1 MDRPLTSRP
10 CSLSL
15 PLSLCYRTIQATL
28 PVAYSV
34 ASAVALIYL
43 ARKPVHLDQYEA
55 IRADDNED
63 ELTPEGGNVDVQHT
77 GSVSPSP
84 STSTVIDQAQT
95 QYQLQRSSGM
105 VVNLARVGLTAVQLG
120 LAFFSIALLST
131 SNNGYSNIE
140 NDRLSILAE
149 ISYALSWSYALALAL
164 VHVIR
169 PAISHQFQ
177 IRLQLDFFYVL
188 QLILSSIHLY
198 NTDIFRSPVSDWSL
212 WLKLDV
218 VAWVTG
224 MLLIW
229 VSLLTQPYRPLAQPK
244 KHVPGQVPRQD
255 SSEYSSSLYGRLT
268 FSWVNPLVYLRY
280 KRTVESID
288 LPLLEVSDFSWYSIR
303 RHDLVK

>member
-1 MDRPLTSRP
+1 M
-10 CSLSL
+10 
-15 PLSLCYRTIQATL
+15 
-28 PVAYSV
+28 
-34 ASAVALIYL
+34 
-43 ARKPVHLDQYEA
+43 
-55 IRADDNED
+55 
-63 ELTPEGGNVDVQHT
+63 DVQHT
-77 GSVSPSP
+77 SDVSPSS
-84 STSTVIDQAQT
+84 STSTVIDQTQAQ
-95 QYQLQRSSGM
+95 YRLQRSSGM
-105 VVNLARVGLTAVQLG
+105 TVNLARVGLTAVQLG

-131 SNNGYSNIE
+131 SNHGHNHIE
-140 NDRLSILAE
+140 NNRLSTLTE
-149 ISYALSWSYALALAL
+149 VSYAFSWSYALALAL

-188 QLILSSIHLY
+188 QLVLSSIHLY
-198 NTDIFRSPVSDWSL
+198 NSDIFTSPVSDWSL

-224 MLLIW
+224 VLLIW
-229 VSLLTQPYRPLAQPK
+229 VSLLTQPYRPLAPSK
-244 KHVPGQVPRQD
+244 KRVPGQVPRQD
-255 SSEYSSSLYGRLT
+255 SSEYSSSLYSRLT